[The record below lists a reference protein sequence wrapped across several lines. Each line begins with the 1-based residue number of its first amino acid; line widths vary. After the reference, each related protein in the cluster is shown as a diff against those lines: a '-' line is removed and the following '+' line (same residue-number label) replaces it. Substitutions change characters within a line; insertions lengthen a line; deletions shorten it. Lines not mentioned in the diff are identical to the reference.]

1 MNELTQRLT
10 VDQPVVVGGPDPSLE
25 ELERRLNDIGHVFIK
40 FTETRGGT
48 DLGIRVDRA
57 ACDDSAADFG
67 DGAGTVHIE
76 GTVTLN
82 HDPVRCIA
90 TIDLATLKGTG
101 HLMLVEQPEAVEQA
115 DTEVAAAAD

>member
-10 VDQPVVVGGPDPSLE
+10 VDQPVVVGGPDPTLA

-48 DLGIRVDRA
+48 DLGIRVDRP
-57 ACDDSAADFG
+57 ACDDSAADFSSG
-67 DGAGTVHIE
+67 TGTVHIE
-76 GTVTLN
+76 GTITLN

-90 TIDLATLKGTG
+90 TIDLGTLKGSG
-101 HLMLVEQPEAVEQA
+101 HLVLVEQAEVEA
-115 DTEVAAAAD
+115 AAAAD

>member
-25 ELERRLNDIGHVFIK
+25 ELERRLNEIGHVFIK

-48 DLGIRVDRA
+48 DLGIRVDRP

-67 DGAGTVHIE
+67 NGTGTVHIE

-90 TIDLATLKGTG
+90 TIDLGTLTGTG
-101 HLMLVEQPEAVEQA
+101 HLVLVEEPEAEL
-115 DTEVAAAAD
+115 AAAAD

>member
-10 VDQPVVVGGPDPSLE
+10 VDQPVVVGGPDPSLG
-25 ELERRLNDIGHVFIK
+25 ELERRLNEIGHVFIK

-48 DLGIRVDRA
+48 DLGIRVDRP
-57 ACDDSAADFG
+57 ACDDSAADFS
-67 DGAGTVHIE
+67 DGTGTVHIE

-90 TIDLATLKGTG
+90 TIDLATLKGSG
-101 HLMLVEQPEAVEQA
+101 HLMLVEQAEV
-115 DTEVAAAAD
+115 EVAAAAE

>member
-48 DLGIRVDRA
+48 DLGIRVDRP

-67 DGAGTVHIE
+67 NGSGTVHIE

-90 TIDLATLKGTG
+90 RIDLATLKGSG
-101 HLMLVEQPEAVEQA
+101 HLVLVEEPEVEL
-115 DTEVAAAAD
+115 AAAAD